1 MSCHVYELVID
12 KREKAGINFN
22 SDPNVFIEYSNSVD
36 HILSNI
42 EDYNKK
48 KKKKKKKSLNN
59 L

>member
-48 KKKKKKKSLNN
+48 KKKKKEKEKS
-59 L
+59 